1 MRFPYSLPFLL
12 LHLIIIS
19 SAPVAS
25 LSFNPIPFLKAA
37 FNFSYLP
44 YTLVTVGRDGRPTT
58 LTISFK
64 TITLGDQTPI
74 TSQIMTTTTTTAT
87 TSQNTSLIKP
97 TSISTTKEKECALT
111 VTKRRTVTRNR
122 TAVVTTT
129 VTERPVARTQTVT
142 KLVTRVSTVEET
154 KTVRITTTV
163 KETKTLTKTVYIDW
177 FDGDDIETVIVTE
190 WIR

>member
-25 LSFNPIPFLKAA
+25 LNFNPIPFLKAA

-64 TITLGDQTPI
+64 TITLRDQTST
-74 TSQIMTTTTTTAT
+74 TSQIMTTTAT
-87 TSQNTSLIKP
+87 TSQDVSPIKP
-97 TSISTTKEKECALT
+97 TSISTTKGNDCVWT
-111 VTKRRTVTRNR
+111 VTKRRTVTKNR
-122 TAVVTTT
+122 TAMVTTT

-142 KLVTRVSTVEET
+142 KLVTTVSTVKET
-154 KTVRITTTV
+154 KTVRVTTTV
-163 KETKTLTKTVYIDW
+163 KETKTFTKTVYIDW